1 MNKYTQIDNRETYEG
16 TVLAMIPEY
25 ILKDVLMD
33 YSIDHA
39 DEMIGF
45 FINRLNRNDLLHI
58 IVNHTIEDI
67 EANPL

>member
-1 MNKYTQIDNRETYEG
+1 
-16 TVLAMIPEY
+16 
-25 ILKDVLMD
+25 MD

-45 FINRLNRNDLLHI
+45 FINRLNKNDLLHI

-67 EANPL
+67 EVNPL